1 MRIVFTSSL
10 LLLSVFFTAMAFA
23 DLNFLSA
30 RGRIAPGFFPQIVG
44 TLLVV
49 FTLYAV
55 IDDYRRRD
63 TEAPVTSD
71 WRVTAGVVTLVA
83 ILIVGSHYMGALA
96 GMVIFML
103 LALSTLNKGRHL
115 TNILVGV
122 VLPVGLFTL
131 FRYTLNASLPPGM
144 LGLPY

>member
-63 TEAPVTSD
+63 TEAQITSD
-71 WRVTAGVVTLVA
+71 WRVTAVVVTLVA

-103 LALSTLNKGRHL
+103 LALSILNKGRHL
-115 TNILVGV
+115 TNVLVGV
-122 VLPVGLFTL
+122 ILPVGLFTL